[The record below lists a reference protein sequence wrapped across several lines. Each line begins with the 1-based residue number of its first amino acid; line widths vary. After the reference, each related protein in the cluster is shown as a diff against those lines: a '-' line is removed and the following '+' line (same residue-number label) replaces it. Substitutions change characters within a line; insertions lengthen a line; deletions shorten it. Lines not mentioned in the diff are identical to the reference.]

1 MTPPDPGSVLAM
13 WAAGVGA
20 GVALVALWKVARP
33 GFVLLGTSV
42 AAAIGFL
49 GAAAGAGW
57 WAAVAAVISL
67 LAIYLKAT
75 PWAALP
81 LTGAALLWLD
91 AAYSAGASSAGGNPM
106 GRWWVVISGAIAL
119 GGITSEMLLGHWYLV
134 DPKLP
139 RRSLKILAALGI
151 LGIAVDTML
160 VQASVV
166 DSAVIPPAVLA
177 GLGGTTV
184 VLMVGVW
191 FALRVPSYTG
201 VMAATGLSYL
211 ATLTGLGAV
220 VLGRAVI

>member
-1 MTPPDPGSVLAM
+1 MTPPDPGSVLTM

-20 GVALVALWKVARP
+20 GVALVASWKVARP
-33 GFVLLGTSV
+33 GFVLLGTAV
-42 AAAIGFL
+42 AAAIGFI
-49 GAAAGAGW
+49 GAVAGAGW
-57 WAAVAAVISL
+57 WAAVAALISL
-67 LAIYLKAT
+67 LAIYLKST
-75 PWAALP
+75 RWAALP
-81 LTGAALLWLD
+81 LTGSALLWLD
-91 AAYSAGASSAGGNPM
+91 AAYSTGSTSM
-106 GRWWVVISGAIAL
+106 GSWWVVISGAIAL

-139 RRSLKILAALGI
+139 RRSLKILAAVGV
-151 LGIAVDTML
+151 LGIAVDTLL
-160 VQASVV
+160 VQVSIV

-177 GLGGTTV
+177 GLGATTV
-184 VLMVGVW
+184 VLMVAVW

>member
-1 MTPPDPGSVLAM
+1 MTPPDPGSVLTM
-13 WAAGVGA
+13 WAAGAGA
-20 GVALVALWKVARP
+20 GIALVASWKVARP
-33 GFVLLGTSV
+33 GFVLLGTAV
-42 AAAIGFL
+42 VAAIGFM
-49 GAAAGAGW
+49 GAMAGAGW

-75 PWAALP
+75 RWAALP

-91 AAYSAGASSAGGNPM
+91 AAHATGADSGANPM
-106 GRWWVVISGAIAL
+106 GWLVVISGAVAL
-119 GGITSEMLLGHWYLV
+119 GGITTEMLLGHWYLV

-139 RRSLKILAALGI
+139 RRSLKILAAVAI
-151 LGIAVDTML
+151 VGIAVDTL
-160 VQASVV
+160 LIQVSIV

-177 GLGGTTV
+177 GLGATTV